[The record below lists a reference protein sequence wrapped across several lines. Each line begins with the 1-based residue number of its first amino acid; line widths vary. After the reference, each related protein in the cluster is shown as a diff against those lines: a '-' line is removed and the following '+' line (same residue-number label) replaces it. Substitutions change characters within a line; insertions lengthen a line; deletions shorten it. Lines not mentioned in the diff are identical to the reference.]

1 MVSAN
6 DYYPFG
12 SLEPYRTYS
21 EPGSSAYRHGFNG
34 KEQDNE
40 VKGTGNQIDY
50 GMRVYDPRLGRFLSV
65 DPMQKKFGYYS
76 PYQFAG
82 NKPIMAKDLDGLEP
96 QETITVGEE
105 AIGKTALRVA
115 WKEGNGKVVEMLA
128 RQATTKTVLVT
139 VAERANVLL
148 LIWELFTS
156 PKSSPQT
163 VAKDYPS
170 FEAQGRQDQFWDIWI
185 GPGRRFPLPPV
196 DPDARNKWLRDYWPE
211 NLPITL
217 PHPSTYPRTDSKPV
231 GEGNDD
237 DDDGYI
243 TLYRG
248 GSNVA
253 NPHVIYT
260 LAQDGIAYP
269 KGLLPGHTAHED
281 EEAHTMND
289 NESIFTSWTSDK
301 RTARHFASWGTA
313 GLLFLRDL
321 KNDPTTP

>member
-1 MVSAN
+1 VVSAN

-115 WKEGNGKVVEMLA
+115 WKEGN
-128 RQATTKTVLVT
+128 
-139 VAERANVLL
+139 
-148 LIWELFTS
+148 
-156 PKSSPQT
+156 
-163 VAKDYPS
+163 
-170 FEAQGRQDQFWDIWI
+170 I
-185 GPGRRFPLPPV
+185 GG
-196 DPDARNKWLRDYWPE
+196 A
-211 NLPITL
+211 
-217 PHPSTYPRTDSKPV
+217 
-231 GEGNDD
+231 
-237 DDDGYI
+237 
-243 TLYRG
+243 
-248 GSNVA
+248 NVA
-253 NPHVIYT
+253 NPPIIYT